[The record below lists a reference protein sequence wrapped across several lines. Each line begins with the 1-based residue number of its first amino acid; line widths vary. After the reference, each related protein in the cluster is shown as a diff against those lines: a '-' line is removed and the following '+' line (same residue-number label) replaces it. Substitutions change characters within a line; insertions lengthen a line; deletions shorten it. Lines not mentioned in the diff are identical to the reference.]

1 MTLISRR
8 NPSSANRHRKRGKE
22 REKKK
27 NLIKGRRKKGFGFSI
42 FLQFSS
48 NAILYIGKWINF
60 IYLSSRLLSL
70 LGEIFWDSISWR
82 LINLFCSVIWLEK
95 LEGVGRT
102 WKASIEQN
110 QSQEA
115 RCQLNVMK
123 TYPPGLGRLLPS
135 RDERRPRKRKSEVK
149 RNVWW
154 PPNIDAIFLILF
166 LRSSP
171 SPMENLLS
179 RSIDLNKK

>member
-1 MTLISRR
+1 MRSIDPWTHAVRWPISGTAM
-8 NPSSANRHRKRGKE
+8 SSVSYPGKREEGKRFWILDIPPLFVQRDTVY
-22 REKKK
+22 REVNKFY
-27 NLIKGRRKKGFGFSI
+27 LFIVSFII
-42 FLQFSS
+42 FIRGDL
-48 NAILYIGKWINF
+48 
-60 IYLSSRLLSL
+60 
-70 LGEIFWDSISWR
+70 FWDSISWR

-115 RCQLNVMK
+115 RCQPNVMK

-135 RDERRPRKRKSEVK
+135 RDERWPRKRKSEVK